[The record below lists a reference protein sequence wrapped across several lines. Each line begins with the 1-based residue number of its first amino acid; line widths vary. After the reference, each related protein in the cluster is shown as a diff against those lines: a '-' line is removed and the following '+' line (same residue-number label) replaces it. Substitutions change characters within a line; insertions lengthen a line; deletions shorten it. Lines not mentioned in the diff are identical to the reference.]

1 MFKLLKNKFRDV
13 VKTFS
18 KKTDDALQEQPAAE
32 EQQKFEEKIGDFV
45 EEKEQTPVTGKEP
58 APYYPEV
65 AETKETPSTK
75 TPAAPTIAPSP
86 FTASAPEKK
95 SLLGKVSGRFRT
107 QPGEPKKGIFRKVT
121 EAVTTTRLSP
131 EKFDDIFW
139 DMEVILL
146 ENNVAGEVIEK
157 IKDDLKAHLV
167 DKPLRRGHIEQEI
180 MRTLRTS
187 IEELFVAEPIN
198 FLGSIR
204 SKKPYIIM
212 FVGINGSGKT
222 TTIAKMAKM
231 LLGHELHPV
240 IAAADTFRAAAIQQL
255 QVHADSLG
263 VKLIKQD
270 YGADPAAVAYDTI
283 AYAKAHNADVVLI
296 DTAGRLHSN
305 VNLIEE
311 MKKMNRVAKPD
322 LTLFIGESITGND
335 CVEQAKS
342 FNEAIGIDGI
352 ILSKADVDEKGG
364 AAISVSFVTKKP
376 ILYLGTGQGYG
387 DLTPFN
393 PGIIVESLGLK
404 A

>member
-1 MFKLLKNKFRDV
+1 MFKILKNKFRDV

-18 KKTDDALQEQPAAE
+18 KKADDALQEEPAAE

-45 EEKEQTPVTGKEP
+45 EKKEKTSVPEKEA

-65 AETKETPSTK
+65 TATKETPSTK
-75 TPAAPTIAPSP
+75 TPAAPTTALSP
-86 FTASAPEKK
+86 FAASAPEKK
-95 SLLGKVSGRFRT
+95 SLLGKVTGRFRT

-131 EKFDDIFW
+131 EKFDDLFW

-157 IKDDLKAHLV
+157 IKEDLKSHLV
-167 DKPLRRGHIEQEI
+167 DTPLRRGHVEQEI

-255 QVHADSLG
+255 QAHADALG

-393 PGIIVESLGLK
+393 PGIIVESLGLE